1 MAVSK
6 VVYGTTV
13 LVDLTEDTVTADDLM
28 LGTTAHDATGTLI
41 TGTIYPLHIYAK
53 AEAPTEAFGNDG
65 DIVLI
70 TSDTSAASVSETETE
85 AGSTDTG
92 SETEETDGNTGS
104 D

>member
-1 MAVSK
+1 M
-6 VVYGTTV
+6 VYGTTV

-28 LGTTAHDATGTLI
+28 LGTTAHDATGALI

-85 AGSTDTG
+85 TNAGSTDTG